1 MKRFPKKL
9 ECLLLVLLMTV
20 LVLVGCGQNANTN
33 NAGNQNGAG
42 NAQTDDGGAGNTAA
56 PRDSLTF
63 VTWITHTTYDVTAG
77 GVADKGI
84 NHAIF
89 DTLVKFGPDGEYEP
103 MLAESWEETDNGM
116 GLVLH
121 LRDDVTFHD
130 GTPFSADD
138 VIYFLDKAM
147 EGTYASRVTP
157 YVASYE
163 KVDDYTV
170 KLTKPN
176 SYTNTL
182 AFLVEHAYIIPQ
194 KAHSEDPTAFNEHP
208 IGTGPY
214 KFVSEEADGSVILEA
229 YDDYYGE
236 KAGVRNIRVQPPLDA
251 SAAVIALETG
261 DADFIVSVPNSQL
274 PLIQENED
282 LTLVTTP
289 AWGSQMLLMMG
300 DTLSSNME
308 LRKAIYYGINRE
320 NALILGGE
328 GLGTVSDEI
337 FAPRMMGDFADMVPI
352 EGYDLEKA
360 KEALANANYSGETLY
375 ITITGNAA
383 LAQSIQ
389 SDLTQV
395 GLNVEIDQTDTN
407 ALLQKFNTGDL
418 DLYLTDMGN
427 STMTPQSLLNTF
439 SAAGIQIGENMYSSD
454 EYNALVEEIKAMKDD
469 SQLDEKTLEGLEMLR
484 DAYTLVNLYEADGN
498 FAHSADFVYDYPVS
512 AVTYVYYYA
521 EIQPAA

>member
-9 ECLLLVLLMTV
+9 TCLLLSLLMLT
-20 LVLVGCGQNANTN
+20 LALTGCGQNE
-33 NAGNQNGAG
+33 QNPG
-42 NAQTDDGGAGNTAA
+42 NANSGQNSANDIGDESSDPSAL
-56 PRDSLTF
+56 RDSLTF

-77 GVADKGI
+77 GVADKAI

-89 DTLVKFGPDGEYEP
+89 DTLIKFGPNGEYEP

-116 GLVLH
+116 GLIVH

-130 GTPFSADD
+130 GSPFSADD
-138 VIYFLDKAM
+138 VIYFFDKAM

-157 YVASYE
+157 YVSAYE

-176 SYTNTL
+176 VYTNIL
-182 AFLVEHAYIIPQ
+182 AFLVEYAYIIPQ
-194 KAHSEDPTAFNEHP
+194 EAHSKDPAAFNEHP
-208 IGTGPY
+208 IGAGPY
-214 KFVSEEADGSVILEA
+214 KFVSEEADGSVLLEA

-236 KAGVRNIRVQPPLDA
+236 KAGVRSIRVQPPLDA

-274 PLIQENED
+274 PLIQENEN

-300 DTLSSNME
+300 NTLSDDME
-308 LRKAIYYGINRE
+308 LRKAIYYGINRD

-337 FAPRMMGDFADMVPI
+337 FAPRMMGDFADMVPMD
-352 EGYDLEKA
+352 GYDLEKA
-360 KEALANANYSGETLY
+360 KEALANSDYSDETIY

-395 GLNVEIDQTDTN
+395 GLKVEIDQTDTN
-407 ALLQKFNTGDL
+407 ALLQKLNTGDL

-439 SAAGIQIGENMYSSD
+439 SAAGKQIGENMYSTA
-454 EYNALVEEIKAMKDD
+454 EYNALVEEIKAMTDD
-469 SQLDEKTLEGLEMLR
+469 SQLHDKTLEGLEMLR
-484 DAYTLVNLYEADGN
+484 DAYTIVNLYEADGN
-498 FAHSADFVYDYPVS
+498 YAHSADFVYDYPVS
-512 AVTYVYYYA
+512 AATYVYYFA

>member
-1 MKRFPKKL
+1 M
-9 ECLLLVLLMTV
+9 
-20 LVLVGCGQNANTN
+20 
-33 NAGNQNGAG
+33 
-42 NAQTDDGGAGNTAA
+42 
-56 PRDSLTF
+56 
-63 VTWITHTTYDVTAG
+63 
-77 GVADKGI
+77 
-84 NHAIF
+84 
-89 DTLVKFGPDGEYEP
+89 
-103 MLAESWEETDNGM
+103 
-116 GLVLH
+116 
-121 LRDDVTFHD
+121 
-130 GTPFSADD
+130 
-138 VIYFLDKAM
+138 
-147 EGTYASRVTP
+147 
-157 YVASYE
+157 
-163 KVDDYTV
+163 
-170 KLTKPN
+170 
-176 SYTNTL
+176 
-182 AFLVEHAYIIPQ
+182 
-194 KAHSEDPTAFNEHP
+194 
-208 IGTGPY
+208 
-214 KFVSEEADGSVILEA
+214 
-229 YDDYYGE
+229 
-236 KAGVRNIRVQPPLDA
+236 
-251 SAAVIALETG
+251 IALETG